1 MRDQA
6 PAKREEMRLIKAYQR
21 VVLGGGFPNP
31 ERAGCPGNEIL
42 RAMAFRK
49 LGVDQVNDW
58 IEHLGTCSPCFR
70 EYTELRRQVV
80 WRRRAAYLSIAAA
93 IIFSSITRLVE
104 VAIRSAGC
112 NYRA

>member
-6 PAKREEMRLIKAYQR
+6 PARREEMRLIKAYQR

-70 EYTELRRQVV
+70 EYTELRRAGGVAKACGIPKHRS
-80 WRRRAAYLSIAAA
+80 RRHLQFYLSAGGGGDQV
-93 IIFSSITRLVE
+93 SRL
-104 VAIRSAGC
+104 
-112 NYRA
+112 

>member
-49 LGVDQVNDW
+49 LGVDQVNGLDRTPRHVQSLLPRVHRASQTGGVAKACG
-58 IEHLGTCSPCFR
+58 IPKHRSRRHLQF
-70 EYTELRRQVV
+70 
-80 WRRRAAYLSIAAA
+80 YLSAGGGGDQV
-93 IIFSSITRLVE
+93 SRL
-104 VAIRSAGC
+104 
-112 NYRA
+112 

>member
-1 MRDQA
+1 
-6 PAKREEMRLIKAYQR
+6 LIKAYQR
-21 VVLGGGFPNP
+21 VVLGGGFPNR

-70 EYTELRRQVV
+70 EYTEFRRQVCCS
-80 WRRRAAYLSIAAA
+80 AAMGGLRMNHLS
-93 IIFSSITRLVE
+93 SSSGSL
-104 VAIRSAGC
+104 AQK
-112 NYRA
+112 